1 MVMKKNILITITVLI
16 ANITYIVFAQDKD
29 NLSKVFYNDILI
41 ENGGYSCKINNV
53 VGLSTEI
60 KFGLKVSNTTN
71 SFMIYNPQESSF
83 NIEGKEI
90 SISEKSKIIDPDKNK
105 SWTINGLGVDM
116 TKIKNFKFNFS
127 GLYKITESDKA
138 FSVNEI
144 KLPLAKNEFTFNN
157 INCFVN
163 LVEKSTKETKLK
175 VKITNKSN
183 QYLIVY
189 PSRVATKVGTSDD
202 LYTCVSKIRGNFNCS
217 KRIRRNNNC
226 MGKNAWWIK
235 NDMQLR
241 DMFVSWDNVFFSAK
255 AELFDKEVLQFNWN
269 ESLTIEKINNNFRLK
284 ILYIQ

>member
-202 LYTCVSKIRGNFNCS
+202 LYTCVSKKSEAILIAPKESEEITIVWERMPGGS
-217 KRIRRNNNC
+217 
-226 MGKNAWWIK
+226 K

-269 ESLTIEKINNNFRLK
+269 ESLTIEKN
-284 ILYIQ
+284 